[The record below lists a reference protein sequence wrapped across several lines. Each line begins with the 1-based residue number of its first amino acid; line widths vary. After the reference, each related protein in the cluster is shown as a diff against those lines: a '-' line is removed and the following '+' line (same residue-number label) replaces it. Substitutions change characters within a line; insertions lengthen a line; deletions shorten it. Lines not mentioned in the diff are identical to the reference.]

1 MKKTLLSL
9 ALISACG
16 TATATELYNGRL
28 SGMSGAGYVTSG
40 YVDGV
45 LLNPSMA
52 AAYGEKDDF
61 AVVFNFGALGSDKD
75 GVIDGID
82 DLMDHVDYL
91 NDANIQDLSQED
103 ADKLITLL
111 EGVDSKSVDVT
122 FGGSLVV
129 AIPNDMIS
137 IALVAKASG
146 AATIMADVADE
157 DYTAIENAINAPFD
171 PDDLVST
178 GTATGAV
185 LTEVG
190 IAFAKTIAE
199 TENRKIL
206 VGVTPKRVTAETFI
220 YSDQI
225 ANYDTDDF
233 DGDEFT
239 EKSSATS
246 MDAGVTYITGNL
258 RYGLAIENL
267 ISKNFKTVD
276 PDEKFELSRKAT
288 AAIGYT
294 GSWFSAEAALD
305 LTSAEVFGLQGDSKM
320 LRAGI
325 ELRPVSWIQIRGG
338 MLKDTEDTLADTYS
352 VGLGISPFDVVNL
365 DLAAFTGKGDTMG
378 GALQFGLRF

>member
-45 LLNPSMA
+45 LLNPSLA

-61 AVVFNFGALGSDKD
+61 AVVTNFGLLGSDKD
-75 GVIDGID
+75 GVIKGID

-91 NDANIQDLSQED
+91 NEANIQDLSQAD
-103 ADKLITLL
+103 ADKLINLL

-122 FGGSLVV
+122 FGGSIVI

-137 IALVAKASG
+137 IAIISKGSG

-157 DYTAIENAINAPFD
+157 DYEAIENAINAPFD

-178 GTATGAV
+178 GAAQGAI

-190 IAFAKTIAE
+190 IALAKTVAE
-199 TENRKIL
+199 AEDHKIM
-206 VGVTPKRVTAETFI
+206 VGITPKRVLAETFI

-233 DGDEFT
+233 DGDNYT
-239 EKSSATS
+239 EDSSATS
-246 MDAGVTYITGNL
+246 MDAGVTYISGKT
-258 RYGLAIENL
+258 RYGLTIENL
-267 ISKNFKTVD
+267 MSKDFKTVD
-276 PDEKFELSRKAT
+276 PDTKFELSRKAT

-294 GSWFSAEAALD
+294 GNWFTAEAALD
-305 LTSAEVFGLQGDSKM
+305 LTSAEVFGIQGDSKM

-325 ELRPVSWIQIRGG
+325 ELRPFSWLQLRGG
-338 MLKDTEDTLADTYS
+338 MQRDTEDTLADTYS
-352 VGLGISPFDVVNL
+352 VGLGISPFDLINL

-378 GALQFGLRF
+378 GAVQLGLRF